1 MKRRIEQL
9 INGRYEY
16 EVPKLLLS
24 QDSIVLQTRA
34 GENCRGELHLG
45 AEDQRKIKGI
55 AASSHRRFL
64 LGKERFSGTTAALP
78 YVVDVK
84 GLKAGDMCEG
94 TLTLS
99 TDIGEYQVP
108 FTVAILRNQVRT
120 SVGEIRTLDQFVTL
134 AKADFREAFHLFVDE
149 AFAGLLRHEDEKL
162 WLAYRGMS
170 VNPVTYQHLE
180 EFLIGIGKKEPIKLS
195 LGRESVELYEVEG
208 SLKDTLMLHR
218 NGWGYVRAEVS
229 VQGDFLEVE
238 KKVITT
244 EDFIGSVYG
253 LEYIVRREYLGRG
266 KNYGRIIVKTVYETQ
281 VFQVVASR
289 HNKIQ
294 VNVSAY
300 EKKKKYELARHYLE
314 MSVNRIPFKEWYDKS
329 LSLLEELK
337 DTGYVDTGYELLE
350 AYLYY
355 RAGLFDKA
363 AEVLEKLENS
373 TALEELP
380 EMEGCYLYLNA
391 CTGRLKL
398 ERRDY
403 LKRLHTLSQMQEDS
417 FILLWILLQE
427 DSEAY
432 RTPSKKL
439 YELETQ
445 YEIGCRSPFL
455 YLEAFRLI
463 KENVLLFRKINRFYI
478 QVLFFAKKYGLL
490 TEEIV
495 GRTAY
500 LSGYLK
506 SFHQV
511 IYELMAEA
519 YEQYPS
525 RDLLDAVCKLLM
537 KGNPRK
543 KEYFKWYELAV
554 EEELRITRLYEY
566 YIETMS
572 RNYQGTLPQVI
583 RMYFAYNN
591 TLSDGKKAFV
601 YSNVIRNKSTD
612 KNTYLS
618 YKSAM
623 KAFAWNKLS
632 ESRMNE
638 DYAVLYQEFCMHPG
652 EEKERAALAKVLF
665 IHRLYLEDTKIRKV
679 IVCHDALKKEEAYPC
694 VDGVA
699 YISVYTP
706 DARIL
711 FEDEKRR
718 RYMGTVD
725 YNLQKLLDEKEAV
738 SLLAASEVNHSGFL
752 LHVCGGLDH
761 SEKITKDNVG
771 CFHKIVED
779 PSFQTEYRE
788 CIRQRILEY
797 FQENVENDNLK
808 DYLRQMDFK
817 GFAKVNKSLLVKI
830 LVNQGMY
837 VGAFD
842 LLCEF
847 GYEGVDTE
855 VLLKLCSR
863 MILNMEF
870 EYEEELVLLGW
881 YVYVQGKYDDIILH
895 YLSMFYEGPAEE
907 MARLWQSTQGFQ
919 IEAYELEE
927 KILTYSMFARTYLP
941 LGSKVLESYLKQ
953 AGKEQVILAYLT
965 FEAFGYFLG
974 GKETDIFIFQCL
986 EKITEREWESDMI
999 CKLALLKWLSVTQD
1013 WNPEEEKLV
1022 RRLLW
1027 ECSRM
1032 GLRFAFFQ
1040 AFPKE
1045 YLRSYQLE
1053 DKVFAEYRA
1062 GLHSRVTLYYCLE
1075 EEGKAGDYKSEPLK
1089 EMYQGIY
1096 SKEFVLFYGEMLT
1109 YYFQAEKDGK
1119 TYTTEP
1125 RTITVTEVDASG
1137 DTKYQ
1142 MLNQMLAVKKLGK
1155 EDELRNILKKYLERE
1170 AVIQQLFR
1178 ITE

>member
-24 QDSIVLQTRA
+24 QESIVLQTRA

-84 GLKAGDMCEG
+84 GLKAGDVCEG

-99 TDIGEYQVP
+99 TDIGEYKIP
-108 FTVAILRNQVRT
+108 FSVTVQGSQVRT
-120 SVGEIRTLDQFVTL
+120 SVGEIQTLDQFVTL

-149 AFAGLLRHEDEKL
+149 AFAQLLRHEDETL
-162 WLAYRGMS
+162 WLTYRGMS

-180 EFLIGIGKKEPIKLS
+180 EFLIGIGKKEPISLS
-195 LGRESVELYEVEG
+195 LGRDSIEVYEVEG

-218 NGWGYVRAEVS
+218 SGWGYVRAEVS
-229 VQGDFLEVE
+229 VQGEFLEVE
-238 KKVITT
+238 KKVITS

-253 LEYIVRREYLGRG
+253 LEYIIRREYLGRG
-266 KNYGRIIVKTVYETQ
+266 KNYGRIIVKTVYETL
-281 VFQVVASR
+281 VFEVVASR

-300 EKKKKYELARHYLE
+300 EKSKKLSLAREFLAL
-314 MSVNRIPFKEWYDKS
+314 SVGRITFKEWYDKG
-329 LSLLEELK
+329 LSMLEELK
-337 DTGYVDTGYELLE
+337 DTGYGDTSYEILE

-355 RAGLFDKA
+355 RAGIYDRADKI
-363 AEVLEKLENS
+363 LEELEQS

-380 EMEGCYLYLNA
+380 ELEGCYLYLS
-391 CTGRLKL
+391 CHTGRLKM
-398 ERRDY
+398 ERKEY

-417 FILLWILLQE
+417 FLLLWILLEE

-455 YLEAFRLI
+455 YLEALKMI
-463 KENVLLFRKINRFYI
+463 QENVLLLRKINRFYI
-478 QVLFFAKKYGLL
+478 QVLFFARKYDLL

-495 GRTAY
+495 ARTAY

-506 SFHQV
+506 SFQQV
-511 IYELMAEA
+511 VYEMMAEA
-519 YEQYPS
+519 YEQYPT
-525 RDLLDAVCKLLM
+525 RELLDAICKLLM

-543 KEYFKWYELAV
+543 KEYFRWYELAV

-566 YIETMS
+566 YIETMG

-583 RMYFAYNN
+583 RMYFVYNN

-623 KAFAWNKLS
+623 EAFAWNKLL
-632 ESRMNE
+632 EGRMNE
-638 DYAVLYQEFCMHPG
+638 DYAVIYQEFCMHPQ
-652 EEKERAALAKVLF
+652 EEKEKTALAKLLF
-665 IHRLYLEDTKIRKV
+665 TQRLYLEDPKIRKV
-679 IVCHDALKKEEAYPC
+679 IVCHDALKSEEAYPC

-699 YISVYTP
+699 YISIYTP
-706 DARIL
+706 EARII

-718 RYMGTVD
+718 RYIGTVD
-725 YNLQKLLDEKEAV
+725 YNLQKLLDEKEVIPA
-738 SLLAASEVNHSGFL
+738 LTASEAEDYGFL
-752 LHVCGGLDH
+752 LYVCGELGN
-761 SEKITKDNVG
+761 EKEITRENVG
-771 CFHKIVED
+771 CFHKIVD
-779 PSFQTEYRE
+779 NPAFRMEYRQ

-797 FQENVENDNLK
+797 FQDNVENDSLK

-817 GFAKVNKSLLVKI
+817 GFAKVNKPLLIKI

-842 LLCEF
+842 LVCEF
-847 GYEGVDTE
+847 GYEEADTE

-863 MILNMEF
+863 MILNLEF
-870 EYEEELVLLGW
+870 EYEEELLLLAW
-881 YVYVQGKYDDIILH
+881 YVYGQGKYDDIILH
-895 YLSMFYEGPAEE
+895 YLGLFYEGPAED
-907 MARLWQSTQGFQ
+907 MARLWTSIQGFQ
-919 IEAYELEE
+919 MEAYELEE
-927 KILTYSMFARTYLP
+927 KILTYSMFSRTYLP
-941 LGSKVLESYLKQ
+941 QGPAILENYLKQ

-974 GKETDIFIFQCL
+974 EKETEVFIFQCL
-986 EKITEREWESDMI
+986 EKILEREWETDSI
-999 CKLALLKWLSVTQD
+999 CKLALLKWLSVTPD
-1013 WNPEEEKLV
+1013 WTPKEEKLV
-1022 RRLLW
+1022 RKLLW

-1032 GLRFAFFQ
+1032 GLRFGFFQ
-1040 AFPKE
+1040 SFPRE

-1053 DKVFAEYRA
+1053 DKVFTEYRA
-1062 GLHSRVTLYYCLE
+1062 GLHTKVTLFYCLE
-1075 EEGKAGDYKSEPLK
+1075 EEGEVSGYKSEPLK

-1096 SKEFVLFYGEMLT
+1096 SKEFVLFYGEILT
-1109 YYFQAEKDGK
+1109 YYFRIEKNGK
-1119 TYTTEP
+1119 IETTEP
-1125 RTITVTEVDASG
+1125 RTISVTEVDAKG
-1137 DTKYQ
+1137 DTKYE
-1142 MLNQMLAVKKLGK
+1142 MINQMLAAKRLGK
-1155 EDELRNILKKYLERE
+1155 EEELKQILKKYLERE
-1170 AVIQQLFR
+1170 AVIHQLFR